1 MYHRQTTGGPE
12 LPPSTPYCPSV
23 SIWVPDV
30 SHSIIP
36 RSQEDPPSL
45 CGQVGRLQGH
55 SCVPGT
61 CRSVSSQLRAE
72 MRSRDA
78 DGKFS
83 LKYMGT
89 QACWVGVTL
98 LLKSIHLKYSCALIK
113 SVKPQ
118 GSRIRSQSTLLKQL
132 SVGPAGWGQEGCM
145 GFSSFRGKDDGKVR
159 QTVAVGCLPRDT
171 LPALQGHLHMEPT
184 KLPLLPPHHMP
195 SPRHPPGCPALAPSS
210 PASPWLVDRR
220 QVSPILFRN
229 TL

>member
-1 MYHRQTTGGPE
+1 MNRTSLTVHFMLCVFYHNNKDTCYRVWVPGCGFSHVPAVVVVLLSLWFRNGLLLYHRHMTGGPE
-12 LPPSTPYCPSV
+12 LPASTPYCPSV

-83 LKYMGT
+83 LKHMGT

-113 SVKPQ
+113 SVKSQ
-118 GSRIRSQSTLLKQL
+118 GS
-132 SVGPAGWGQEGCM
+132 
-145 GFSSFRGKDDGKVR
+145 
-159 QTVAVGCLPRDT
+159 
-171 LPALQGHLHMEPT
+171 
-184 KLPLLPPHHMP
+184 
-195 SPRHPPGCPALAPSS
+195 
-210 PASPWLVDRR
+210 
-220 QVSPILFRN
+220 
-229 TL
+229 